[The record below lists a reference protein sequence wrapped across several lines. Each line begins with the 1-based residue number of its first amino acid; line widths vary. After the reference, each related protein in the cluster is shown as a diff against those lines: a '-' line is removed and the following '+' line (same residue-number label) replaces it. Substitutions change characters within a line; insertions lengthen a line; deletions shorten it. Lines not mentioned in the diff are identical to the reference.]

1 MPPASDTGVSDAG
14 VSDTEIRSRLSAAV
28 RRHSPV
34 PLHHQ
39 IKIAVLE
46 GVEGGWLEPGAQL
59 PREREL
65 AQALGVSLAPVRQ
78 AMADLTKEGYVE
90 RIRGRGSYIR
100 DRKLV
105 EKIQILGSF
114 HESAGRQGLAIDV
127 KVLSSDKTKPPHP
140 VDAALGLRGH
150 DAWCLRR
157 FASIEG
163 EPLALLTAWLPPRYA
178 RGVSDKDLGSGSLY
192 EALRQVHGVEM
203 TAADNIVEVDR
214 AGLEQAE
221 LLGLAPGSPV
231 LRVIGVTRNQQDRPV
246 EYSDVLYRPER
257 FRFAIESKRSATG
270 S

>member
-1 MPPASDTGVSDAG
+1 MSPTPATDAAPPDTG
-14 VSDTEIRSRLSAAV
+14 IRTRLAAAV

-65 AQALGVSLAPVRQ
+65 AEALGVSLAPVRQ

-114 HESAGRQGLAIDV
+114 HESASRQGLDVDV
-127 KVLSSDKTKPPHP
+127 KVLSSEMARPPKV

-157 FASIEG
+157 LASSDG
-163 EPLALLTAWLPPRYA
+163 EPLALLTAWLQPRYA
-178 RGVSDKDLGSGSLY
+178 RAVSDRDLGTGSLY

-203 TAADNIVEVDR
+203 TAADNVVEVDR

-231 LRVIGVTRNQQDRPV
+231 LRVIGITRNQQDRPV

-257 FRFAIESKRSATG
+257 FRFAIESRRSATSG
-270 S
+270 

>member
-1 MPPASDTGVSDAG
+1 MPPGSDRDPAPDAE
-14 VSDTEIRSRLSAAV
+14 VLSNAEIRSRLSAGV

-46 GVEGGWLEPGAQL
+46 GVEAGWLEPGAQL

-65 AQALGVSLAPVRQ
+65 AKSLGVSLAPVRQ

-114 HESAGRQGLAIDV
+114 HESVSRQGLRVDV
-127 KVLSSDKTKPPHP
+127 KVLSSDMTKPPHV
-140 VDAALGLRGH
+140 VDAALGSRGRN
-150 DAWCLRR
+150 AWCLRR
-157 FASIEG
+157 FASIDG
-163 EPLALLTAWLPPRYA
+163 EPLALLTAWLQPKYA
-178 RGVSDKDLGSGSLY
+178 RGVSDRDLGTGSLY
-192 EALRQVHGVEM
+192 EALRHVHGIEM
-203 TAADNIVEVDR
+203 TAADNLVEVDR

-231 LRVIGVTRNQQDRPV
+231 LRVIGITRNQQDRQIGRAHV
-246 EYSDVLYRPER
+246 
-257 FRFAIESKRSATG
+257 
-270 S
+270 